1 MLASS
6 HLERSL
12 GQLMS
17 GTALLKSDHCHRSLR
32 DFGWY
37 SVDFH
42 SFVRIQDFQQ
52 FQNTFLCVFGF
63 VVIPQDV
70 AYCLSSWCWR
80 LTKTSGSVY
89 SLFLMMLNVSTLVT
103 YSGTIPAFSDFDKWV
118 AFLLSFIVVYH
129 VIDGVVV
136 GCPAFVV
143 TFFFLLQ
150 RKRKI
155 SIIEYKDC
163 QINSSFT
170 WFVLG

>member
-1 MLASS
+1 MLAFS

-17 GTALLKSDHCHRSLR
+17 GTAFLKSDHCHRSPR

-42 SFVRIQDFQQ
+42 SFVRIQQ
-52 FQNTFLCVFGF
+52 FQNTFLCF

-80 LTKTSGSVY
+80 LTKTGGSIFP
-89 SLFLMMLNVSTLVT
+89 LFLMMLNVSTLVT

-118 AFLLSFIVVYH
+118 EFLFSFIVLYH

-136 GCPAFVV
+136 GCPAGVV

-155 SIIEYKDC
+155 SIIKYRDC
-163 QINSSFT
+163 QIHSSFT